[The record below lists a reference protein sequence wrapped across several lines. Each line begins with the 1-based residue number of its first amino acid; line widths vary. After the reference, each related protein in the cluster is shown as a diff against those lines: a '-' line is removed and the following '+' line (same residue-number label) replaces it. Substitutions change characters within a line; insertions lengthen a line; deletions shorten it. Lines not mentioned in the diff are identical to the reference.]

1 MAKREAA
8 RRILKAL
15 PEARRLG
22 PRPLPMNLATAVLTW
37 TSCSA
42 ALPLSR
48 TGSLSWRPELAARA
62 KALAP
67 ELEKADPDALS
78 GAVQAEARRRLAA
91 FISGIQAYRSHP
103 YRRRLSEPAE
113 VWRAGS
119 TRLLDYA
126 PFVKRPR
133 GSPKAGPVPLLVVP
147 SLINRAYI
155 LDLSARASFLRWLAA
170 RGFRPFLV
178 DWGRPGAEERGF
190 SLTDYVAGRLEA
202 ALDRV
207 IQAGEGPPILVGYC
221 MGGMLAL
228 ALALRRS
235 RDLAGLALL
244 ATPWDFHAEQ
254 AELARRAA
262 LASVTFAP
270 VIETLGELPTD
281 VVQAL
286 FASLDPLMAIRKFAA
301 FARLDPASDRAEAF
315 VALEDWLNDGVP
327 LAAPVARECL
337 GGWYGG
343 NTAHEGG
350 WRIGG
355 QPVDPARLTLP
366 SLCVIP
372 DHDRIVPPASALALA
387 TALEGATVLNPT
399 LGHVGMMASARAER
413 QAWTPIL
420 AWLRVTAA
428 ERR

>member
-1 MAKREAA
+1 
-8 RRILKAL
+8 
-15 PEARRLG
+15 
-22 PRPLPMNLATAVLTW
+22 MNLAMAVLTW

-67 ELEKADPDALS
+67 ELERADPDALS
-78 GAVQAEARRRLAA
+78 GAVQAEARRRLAE
-91 FISGIQAYRSHP
+91 FISGIQAYRAHP
-103 YRRRLSEPAE
+103 YRRRLAEPLE
-113 VWRAGS
+113 LWRAGS

-133 GSPKAGPVPLLVVP
+133 GGRKAGPVPLLVVP

-190 SLTDYVAGRLEA
+190 SLTDYVAGQLEA

-207 IQAGEGPPILVGYC
+207 IQAGKGPPILVGYC

-286 FASLDPLMAIRKFAA
+286 FASLDPLMAIRKFAT
-301 FARLDPASDRAEAF
+301 FARLDPAGDRAEAF

-343 NTAHEGG
+343 NTALKGR

-372 DHDRIVPPASALALA
+372 DRDRIVPPASALALA
-387 TALEGATVLNPT
+387 SAIQGPTVLNPT

-420 AWLRVTAA
+420 AWLRSAST
-428 ERR
+428 ERS

>member
-1 MAKREAA
+1 MQN
-8 RRILKAL
+8 L

-22 PRPLPMNLATAVLTW
+22 PRPLPMNLAMAVLTW

-67 ELEKADPDALS
+67 SLEKADLDALT
-78 GAVQAEARRRLAA
+78 GAVQAEGRRRLAA

-103 YRRRLSEPAE
+103 YRRRLAEPAE

-119 TRLLDYA
+119 TRLLDYG
-126 PFVKRPR
+126 PFVKKAP

-155 LDLSARASFLRWLAA
+155 LDLSARTSFLRWLAA
-170 RGFRPFLV
+170 RGVRPFLV
-178 DWGRPGAEERGF
+178 DWGRPGAQERGF
-190 SLTDYVAGRLEA
+190 SLTDYVVGRLEA

-207 IQAGEGPPILVGYC
+207 IQAGKGPPILVGYC

-228 ALALRRS
+228 ALALRRP

-254 AELARRAA
+254 AELARRAD
-262 LASVTFAP
+262 LAAVTFAP
-270 VIETLGELPTD
+270 VVETLGELPTD
-281 VVQAL
+281 VIQAL

-301 FARLDPASDRAEAF
+301 FARLDPAGDRAEAF

-337 GGWYGG
+337 GGWYGD
-343 NTAHEGG
+343 NTAHEGR
-350 WRIGG
+350 WRIAE
-355 QPVDPARLTLP
+355 QPVDPARLALP

-372 DHDRIVPPASALALA
+372 DRDRIVPPASALALA
-387 TALEGATVLNPT
+387 TALQGSTVLNPT

-420 AWLRVTAA
+420 AWLRATAG
-428 ERR
+428 ERD

>member
-1 MAKREAA
+1 
-8 RRILKAL
+8 
-15 PEARRLG
+15 
-22 PRPLPMNLATAVLTW
+22 
-37 TSCSA
+37 
-42 ALPLSR
+42 
-48 TGSLSWRPELAARA
+48 
-62 KALAP
+62 
-67 ELEKADPDALS
+67 
-78 GAVQAEARRRLAA
+78 LAA

-103 YRRRLSEPAE
+103 YRRRLAEPAE

-119 TRLLDYA
+119 TRLLDYG
-126 PFVKRPR
+126 PFVKTAR
-133 GSPKAGPVPLLVVP
+133 GGPKAGPVPLLVVP

-155 LDLSARASFLRWLAA
+155 LDLSERTSFLRWLAA
-170 RGFRPFLV
+170 RGVRPFLV

-207 IQAGEGPPILVGYC
+207 IQAGKGPPILVGYC

-228 ALALRRS
+228 ALALRRP

-270 VIETLGELPTD
+270 VVETLGELPTD
-281 VVQAL
+281 VIQVL
-286 FASLDPLMAIRKFAA
+286 FASLDPQMAIRKFAA
-301 FARLDPASDRAEAF
+301 FARLDPAGDRAEAF

-327 LAAPVARECL
+327 LAAAVARECL
-337 GGWYGG
+337 GSWYGD
-343 NTAHEGG
+343 NTAHEGR
-350 WRIGG
+350 WRIAG

-372 DHDRIVPPASALALA
+372 DRDRIVPPASALALA
-387 TALEGATVLNPT
+387 AALQGSTVLNPT
-399 LGHVGMMASARAER
+399 LGHVGMMASSRAER

-420 AWLRVTAA
+420 AWLRATAA
-428 ERR
+428 ERT

>member
-1 MAKREAA
+1 MAE
-8 RRILKAL
+8 
-15 PEARRLG
+15 
-22 PRPLPMNLATAVLTW
+22 
-37 TSCSA
+37 
-42 ALPLSR
+42 
-48 TGSLSWRPELAARA
+48 
-62 KALAP
+62 
-67 ELEKADPDALS
+67 
-78 GAVQAEARRRLAA
+78 
-91 FISGIQAYRSHP
+91 FIAGLQAYRAHP
-103 YRRRLSEPAE
+103 YRRRLAEPPE

-126 PFVKRPR
+126 PFVKKPR
-133 GSPKAGPVPLLVVP
+133 GGRGAGPVPLLVVP

-155 LDLSARASFLRWLAA
+155 LDLSARTSFLRWLAA

-178 DWGRPGAEERGF
+178 DWGRPGAQERGF

-202 ALDRV
+202 ALDHVVGTR
-207 IQAGEGPPILVGYC
+207 AGPPILVGYC

-244 ATPWDFHAEQ
+244 ATPWDFHGDQ

-262 LASVTFAP
+262 LTSVTFAP
-270 VIETLGELPTD
+270 LIETLGELPTD

-286 FASLDPLMAIRKFAA
+286 FASLDPLMAIRKFTA
-301 FARLDPASDRAEAF
+301 FARLDPAGDRAEAF

-343 NTAHEGG
+343 NTAFLGR
-350 WRIGG
+350 WRIAGR
-355 QPVDPARLTLP
+355 PVDPARLALP

-387 TALEGATVLNPT
+387 AAIQGATVLNPT
-399 LGHVGMMASARAER
+399 LGHVGMMASSRAER

-420 AWLRVTAA
+420 AWLRARAA
-428 ERR
+428 ERS

>member
-1 MAKREAA
+1 MQN
-8 RRILKAL
+8 L

-22 PRPLPMNLATAVLTW
+22 PRPLPMNLAMAVLTW

-67 ELEKADPDALS
+67 SLEKADLDALT
-78 GAVQAEARRRLAA
+78 GAVQAEGRRRLAA

-103 YRRRLSEPAE
+103 YRRRLAEPAE

-119 TRLLDYA
+119 TRLLDYG
-126 PFVKRPR
+126 PFVKTGR
-133 GSPKAGPVPLLVVP
+133 GSPKAGPVPILVVP

-155 LDLSARASFLRWLAA
+155 LDLSARTSFLRWLAA
-170 RGFRPFLV
+170 RGVRPFLV
-178 DWGRPGAEERGF
+178 DWGRPGAQERGF
-190 SLTDYVAGRLEA
+190 SLTEYVAGRLEA

-207 IQAGEGPPILVGYC
+207 IQAGKGPPILVGYC

-228 ALALRRS
+228 ALALRRP

-254 AELARRAA
+254 AELARRAD

-270 VIETLGELPTD
+270 VVETLGELPTD
-281 VVQAL
+281 VIQAL
-286 FASLDPLMAIRKFAA
+286 FASLDPQMAIRKFAA
-301 FARLDPASDRAEAF
+301 FARLDPAGDRAEAF

-337 GGWYGG
+337 GGWYGD

-350 WRIGG
+350 WRIAG
-355 QPVDPARLTLP
+355 QPVDPARLALP

-372 DHDRIVPPASALALA
+372 DRDRIVPPTSALALA
-387 TALEGATVLNPT
+387 TALQGSTVLNPT
-399 LGHVGMMASARAER
+399 LGHVGMMASSRAER

-420 AWLRVTAA
+420 AWLRATAG
-428 ERR
+428 ERT